1 MKDIVWLDWARV
13 LGIFLV
19 VFGHVLQQIPLWQE
33 NITVDIW
40 NWIYLI
46 SHAFILCDKRVFI

>member
-19 VFGHVLQQIPLWQE
+19 VFGHVLQHIPLWQE
-33 NITVDIW
+33 NITDDIW
-40 NWIYLI
+40 NWMALLQF
-46 SHAFILCDKRVFI
+46 S